1 MTSSPAASRPLPP
14 YRAVLA
20 VDAKDFTKLPS
31 STHQDTSIAIKKV
44 VGDALRDAGLEAE
57 WSSPDFFGDTGDGFA
72 VGLPT
77 RILPFLIDPFP
88 AMLQQRLAQRRSQR
102 PGEVPLRLR
111 VSVHVGP
118 LPADSASPS
127 STGNGAA
134 RNDTH
139 RLLDADVVKEA
150 LRDASPEITLVAMII
165 SDRVFEEVVRGRYA
179 GLHPD
184 HFVPVTARV
193 AGKAFDQPA
202 WLHLPAQPGRLLHGD
217 EPSAGDFQE
226 RPGADS
232 FIYQNYGQ
240 AAQANYGGMYMN
252 REGSGE

>member
-1 MTSSPAASRPLPP
+1 MSSASASSRPLPP

-20 VDAKDFTKLPS
+20 VDAKDFTKLPGS
-31 STHQDTSIAIKKV
+31 AHEATSAAIKEV
-44 VGDALRDAGLEAE
+44 VGKALRDAGLTEE
-57 WSSPDFFGDTGDGFA
+57 WSNPDFFGDTGDGLA
-72 VGLPT
+72 VGMPSRVLPY
-77 RILPFLIDPFP
+77 LIHPFP
-88 AMLQQRLAQRRSQR
+88 ALLQQHLVERRSSR
-102 PGEVPLRLR
+102 PGEEPLRLR

-118 LPADSASPS
+118 LPADPDAPS

-165 SDRVFEEVVRGRYA
+165 SDRVFDDVVRGRYT

-193 AGKAFDQPA
+193 TGKTFDQPA
-202 WLHLPAQPGRLLHGD
+202 WLHLPAQPGRVVRRD
-217 EPSAGDFQE
+217 EPEAAENAQAAS
-226 RPGADS
+226 PTP
-232 FIYQNYGQ
+232 FIGSNYGQ
-240 AAQANYGGMYMN
+240 AAHTNYGGMTMP
-252 REGSGE
+252 RGEQR